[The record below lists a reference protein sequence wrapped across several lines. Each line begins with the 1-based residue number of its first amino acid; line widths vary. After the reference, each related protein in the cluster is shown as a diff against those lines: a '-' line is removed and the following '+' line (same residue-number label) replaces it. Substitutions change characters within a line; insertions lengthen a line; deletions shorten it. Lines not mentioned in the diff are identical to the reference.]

1 MATGPGL
8 PVDIN
13 KPKGNK
19 NHAPRGVSGR
29 DGGVAGEYLVMFI
42 YLATV
47 TSLRT
52 LAFPV
57 YCPQVHLGL
66 QYVDTLIK

>member
-1 MATGPGL
+1 
-8 PVDIN
+8 
-13 KPKGNK
+13 
-19 NHAPRGVSGR
+19 
-29 DGGVAGEYLVMFI
+29 MFI